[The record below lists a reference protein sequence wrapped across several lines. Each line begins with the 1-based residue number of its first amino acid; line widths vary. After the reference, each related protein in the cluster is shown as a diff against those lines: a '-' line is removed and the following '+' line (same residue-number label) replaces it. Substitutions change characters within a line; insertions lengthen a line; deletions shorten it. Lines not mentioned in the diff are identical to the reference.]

1 MTTTSGEAASD
12 SERVCA
18 NSARMASAMAL
29 PSMTLPR
36 ETEEEEEDVVSE
48 EEDDI
53 IIMVNSVVV
62 VMHVV
67 GGSSVVDGVDAG
79 LDGRMLWRR

>member
-1 MTTTSGEAASD
+1 MQYAVDAAESD

-36 ETEEEEEDVVSE
+36 EGVVS

-53 IIMVNSVVV
+53 ISFVNTAVVV
-62 VMHVV
+62 VMMHVV
-67 GGSSVVDGVDAG
+67 GDSVVDAVDAG
-79 LDGRMLWRR
+79 MGGRML

>member
-1 MTTTSGEAASD
+1 MQYAVDAAESD

-36 ETEEEEEDVVSE
+36 ETEEEDVVSE
-48 EEDDI
+48 EEDI
-53 IIMVNSVVV
+53 IVLVNTVV

-67 GGSSVVDGVDAG
+67 DGDDDDDAG
-79 LDGRMLWRR
+79 LDGRMLW

>member
-1 MTTTSGEAASD
+1 MTMTSSGEEAESD

-36 ETEEEEEDVVSE
+36 EGVVS

-53 IIMVNSVVV
+53 ISFVNTAVVV
-62 VMHVV
+62 VMMHVV
-67 GGSSVVDGVDAG
+67 GDSVVDAVDAG
-79 LDGRMLWRR
+79 MGGRML

>member
-1 MTTTSGEAASD
+1 MQYAVDAAESD

-29 PSMTLPR
+29 PSMTLPS
-36 ETEEEEEDVVSE
+36 EGVVSE

-53 IIMVNSVVV
+53 ISLVNTVV

-67 GGSSVVDGVDAG
+67 GGSVVDINDAG
-79 LDGRMLWRR
+79 LDGRMSCRR

>member
-1 MTTTSGEAASD
+1 MTTSSGEEAESD

-36 ETEEEEEDVVSE
+36 EEEDVVSE
-48 EEDDI
+48 EEEDDR
-53 IIMVNSVVV
+53 S
-62 VMHVV
+62 
-67 GGSSVVDGVDAG
+67 
-79 LDGRMLWRR
+79 R

>member
-1 MTTTSGEAASD
+1 MQYAVVDAESD

-36 ETEEEEEDVVSE
+36 EGVVS

-53 IIMVNSVVV
+53 ISFVNTAVVV
-62 VMHVV
+62 VMMHVV
-67 GGSSVVDGVDAG
+67 GDSVVDAVDAG
-79 LDGRMLWRR
+79 MGGRML

>member
-1 MTTTSGEAASD
+1 MQYAVVDAESD

-36 ETEEEEEDVVSE
+36 EGVVS

-53 IIMVNSVVV
+53 ISFVNTVVVV
-62 VMHVV
+62 VMMHVV
-67 GGSSVVDGVDAG
+67 GDSVVDAVDAG
-79 LDGRMLWRR
+79 MGGRML

>member
-1 MTTTSGEAASD
+1 MTTSSGEEAESD

-36 ETEEEEEDVVSE
+36 EEEDVVSE
-48 EEDDI
+48 EEEDDI
-53 IIMVNSVVV
+53 IILVNTVV

-67 GGSSVVDGVDAG
+67 DDDDDDDDDDVG
-79 LDGRMLWRR
+79 LDGRMLLRR